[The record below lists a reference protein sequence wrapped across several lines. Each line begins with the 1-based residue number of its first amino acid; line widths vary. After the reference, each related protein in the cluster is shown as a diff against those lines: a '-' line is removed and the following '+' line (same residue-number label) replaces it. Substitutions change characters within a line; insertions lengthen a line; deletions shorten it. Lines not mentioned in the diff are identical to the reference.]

1 MRAVGELQRCRRAAG
16 LQVGCRAAGGG
27 CDRRLRACHKAV
39 RQRRDGEPHLVRVGV
54 RVRVRLRGRVRVR
67 AVVSRTS
74 DAKAALG
81 TVTDPTPTIS
91 NTELVAPPG

>member
-1 MRAVGELQRCRRAAG
+1 MA
-16 LQVGCRAAGGG
+16 
-27 CDRRLRACHKAV
+27 
-39 RQRRDGEPHLVRVGV
+39 RDGARVRVRVRVRVGIGV
-54 RVRVRLRGRVRVR
+54 RVRVRVRVRPRVRVR
-67 AVVSRTS
+67 AVVSYVVSCTS